1 MNEDTRACPFCPGN
15 EDKTPAAVANYS
27 DRKEI
32 VLRDGTISNW
42 QIRVFPNLFA
52 DVVPDPSS
60 PTLEWITIPG
70 HGYHEVIVDSPN
82 HWDNPADFSKDHM
95 ELVLEVYKDR
105 YVQYGSV
112 SAVKYISIFKN
123 KGKDAGASLNHTHS
137 QIVALPIIPPTIS
150 REISALSSASFC
162 LYCNVIDRE
171 KISKRFILENDNWIL
186 IAPFYSIAPYE
197 TWILSKGHL
206 SNLGNMGEEQL
217 EDLAAILRETLKRT
231 KALLGDPAYNFMIN
245 QLPANYHLNIRIH
258 PALTKI
264 AGFERSTGVYIIN
277 PCLLNKLL

>member
-1 MNEDTRACPFCPGN
+1 
-15 EDKTPAAVANYS
+15 VANYS
-27 DRKEI
+27 DRKKI

-171 KISKRFILENDNWIL
+171 KTSKRFILENDNWIL

-206 SNLGNMGEEQL
+206 SNLANMDEEQL
-217 EDLAAILRETLKRT
+217 EDLAAILRETLMRT
-231 KALLGDPAYNFMIN
+231 KALLGDPAYNFMIY
-245 QLPANYHLNIRIH
+245 QLPTNYHLNIRIH
-258 PALTKI
+258 PALTKM
-264 AGFERSTGVYIIN
+264 AGFERSTGIYIN
-277 PCLLNKLL
+277 PVPPEQAAAELRNA